1 GYAAKGASVVM
12 YRDAR
17 LRSFQGFIT
26 DDWLGGV
33 YGSSGMLGTKS
44 GGPIAAAW
52 AVLHHL
58 GDDGYL
64 RVTRAARETTLAI
77 AEAIR
82 HDERLEL
89 RAEPDATLLSFGAAP
104 AINADRPA
112 VDIFAVAD
120 ALATRGW
127 YVDRQAPPPSIH
139 LTVNA
144 VHATTYRAF
153 LDDLAAVLDD
163 VGVPTTSR
171 GVYGTLE

>member
-1 GYAAKGASVVM
+1 
-12 YRDAR
+12 
-17 LRSFQGFIT
+17 
-26 DDWLGGV
+26 
-33 YGSSGMLGTKS
+33 
-44 GGPIAAAW
+44 
-52 AVLHHL
+52 
-58 GDDGYL
+58 
-64 RVTRAARETTLAI
+64 
-77 AEAIR
+77 
-82 HDERLEL
+82 
-89 RAEPDATLLSFGAAP
+89 
-104 AINADRPA
+104 

-163 VGVPTTSR
+163 VGVRTAGH